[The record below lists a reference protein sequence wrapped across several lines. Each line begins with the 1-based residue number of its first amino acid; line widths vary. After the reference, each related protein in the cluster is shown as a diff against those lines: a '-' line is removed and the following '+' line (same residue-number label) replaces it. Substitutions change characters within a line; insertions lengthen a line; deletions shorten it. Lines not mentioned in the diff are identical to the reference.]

1 MTESK
6 QSNNAKEKVSYVLE
20 VQDIDSTTA
29 TTCDTSFNVEQ
40 HKKMIKS
47 LREGGSTSGSFTILY
62 SAMLCRSRPLSLT
75 PLSTQNYI
83 PWYSVLNPPP
93 PPPLQKIGLLTRR
106 GRGGE
111 FK

>member
-40 HKKMIKS
+40 HKKNIKS
-47 LREGGSTSGSFTILY
+47 LREGGSTSESFTILY
-62 SAMLCRSRPLSLT
+62 SAMLCCSRPLFLT
-75 PLSTQNYI
+75 PLFTQNYI
-83 PWYSVLNPPP
+83 PWYSVLI

-106 GRGGE
+106 GRGGGG
-111 FK
+111 

>member
-20 VQDIDSTTA
+20 VQDIDNTTA

-47 LREGGSTSGSFTILY
+47 LREGGSNSGSFTILY
-62 SAMLCRSRPLSLT
+62 SAMLCCSRPLFLT
-75 PLSTQNYI
+75 PLFTQNYI
-83 PWYSVLNPPP
+83 PWYLVLIPRPL
-93 PPPLQKIGLLTRR
+93 LQKIGLLTR
-106 GRGGE
+106 GGGGGGV
-111 FK
+111 K